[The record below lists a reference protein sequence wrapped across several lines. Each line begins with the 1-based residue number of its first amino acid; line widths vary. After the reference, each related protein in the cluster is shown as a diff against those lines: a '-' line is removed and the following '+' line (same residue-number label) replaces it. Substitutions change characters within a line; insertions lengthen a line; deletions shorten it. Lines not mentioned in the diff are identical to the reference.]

1 MAEYEPAR
9 HSDGVGDRV
18 SRARKRRGLTQQG
31 LAQKIAYARSHIA
44 QVEAGHKAAT
54 PAFVAAV
61 ADTLKVEMS
70 ELYGQPYRGDTPSTD
85 RVHRSIPDL
94 RQALAWSDLS
104 PELEGPPRSVEALAA
119 EVANAKRLRRLAR
132 HVQLGDALPAAMEEL
147 SYHAHEAADPRVWRL
162 LSDAYCAA
170 GELSRRLGYSD
181 LADSMFREASR
192 FAVLSQDPHLP
203 LIITWRRALVLMNH
217 GALAAAVRLLERCTR
232 TVQKGEPGD
241 VEVSGALHLR
251 AAVIA
256 GRSGDAGSAW
266 GHFERAAE
274 ISARAGRPHLDEYST
289 YFSPANIL
297 IHGAAV
303 ATELGDL
310 DEAVQRDAAIPR
322 NALNSL
328 VKERRSHHLIDMS
341 RVHLEQGRTKHA
353 LARLLEAEKVAP
365 QMTRYHPSARTVA
378 THLQDRHRALSENLR
393 GLMAR
398 MRL

>member
-1 MAEYEPAR
+1 MAEPPG
-9 HSDGVGDRV
+9 HSESVGVRV
-18 SRARKRRGLTQQG
+18 ARARKRHGLTQQG
-31 LAQKIAYARSHIA
+31 LAQKITYSRPHIA
-44 QVEAGHKAAT
+44 QVETGHKAAT

-61 ADTLKVEMS
+61 ADALKVEMS

-85 RVHRSIPDL
+85 RIHRSVPDL
-94 RQALAWSDLS
+94 RHALAWSHLP
-104 PELEGPPRSVEALAA
+104 PELEGPARPLEALAA
-119 EVANAKRLRRLAR
+119 EVGNAKRLRRRAR
-132 HVQLGDALPAAMEEL
+132 HIQLGDMLPAVMEEL
-147 SYHAHEAADPRVWRL
+147 SHHAHESGEPGTWRL

-181 LADSMFREASR
+181 LADSMFREAAR
-192 FAVLSQDPHLP
+192 FAVLSRDPHLP
-203 LIITWRRALVLMNH
+203 LIITWRRTLVLMNH
-217 GALAAAVRLLERCTR
+217 GALAAAVRLLERCTTMIEEGR
-232 TVQKGEPGD
+232 PGD

-251 AAVIA
+251 AAIIA
-256 GRSGDAGSAW
+256 GRLGDAGTAW

-274 ISARAGRPHLDEYST
+274 ISTRAGRPHLDEYST

-303 ATELGDL
+303 ATELGDY
-310 DEAVQRDAAIPR
+310 DEAVRRDAAIPP

-341 RVHLEQGRTKHA
+341 RVHMDQGRTKQA
-353 LARLLEAEKVAP
+353 LTRLLEAERVAP

-378 THLQDRHRALSENLR
+378 THLQDRHRVLSEDLR
-393 GLMAR
+393 GLVSR